1 MSGSE
6 TGAARPA
13 ITSQGAARPAINS
26 RLENLRNLVP
36 AERLGKVAEA
46 VALGDGELE
55 ALGRGGLPLALA
67 NGMIENVIGTFE
79 LPLGIATNFT
89 INGRDYLIPMAVEE
103 PSVVAAASYMARI
116 ARAHGG
122 FQTSSSAPIM
132 RAQVQV
138 LDVADPHGARA
149 RVLKDQDAIIAAAN
163 ARDKVLISLGG
174 GCRGIEVHV
183 FDRTPVGPMLAVH
196 LIVDVRDAM
205 GANTVNTMAE
215 TVAPI
220 IERITG
226 GVVRLRILSNYADL
240 RLARAAVT
248 VPPEA
253 LKTEDYAG
261 ERIARG
267 IVEACAFAIVDPY
280 RAATHNKGIMNGID
294 PIVVATGNDWRAI
307 EAGAHVW
314 AARSG
319 RYTALSNWEIDG
331 KGHLVG
337 TLEMPMALGLVGG
350 ATKTHPAARAALKI
364 LGVQSAQEL
373 AEVAVAVGLA
383 QNMAALRALA
393 TEGIQKGHMA
403 LHARNIAIVAGAA
416 GDEIETVAGALAA
429 DHDVRVDRAKEML
442 EALRGGKG

>member
-1 MSGSE
+1 LNRSGND
-6 TGAARPA
+6 GAR
-13 ITSQGAARPAINS
+13 RVINS
-26 RLENLRNLVP
+26 RLEGLRNLSP
-36 AERLGKVAEA
+36 AERLGKVSEA
-46 VALGDGELE
+46 AALDGDNLE
-55 ALGRGGLPLALA
+55 AFGRGGLPLALA

-79 LPLGIATNFT
+79 LPIGIATNFT
-89 INGRDYLIPMAVEE
+89 INGRDYLVPMAVEE

-116 ARAHGG
+116 ARANGG
-122 FQTSSSAPIM
+122 FHTSSSAPVM

-138 LDVADPHGARA
+138 LEVSDPHGARL
-149 RVLKDQDAIIAAAN
+149 RLLQGQDEIVAAAN
-163 ARDKVLISLGG
+163 ARDKLLVSLGG

-183 FDRTPVGPMLAVH
+183 FDSTSVGPMLAVH
-196 LIVDVRDAM
+196 LLVDVRDAM

-215 TVAPI
+215 AVAPI
-220 IERITG
+220 IERISG
-226 GVVRLRILSNYADL
+226 GTVRLRILSNYADL
-240 RLARAAVT
+240 RVARAT
-248 VPPEA
+248 VSISPA
-253 LKTEDYAG
+253 TLKTQDYDG
-261 ERIARG
+261 NRIARG

-319 RYTALSNWEIDG
+319 RYTSLSNWEIDG

-350 ATKTHPAARAALKI
+350 ATKTHPAARAALGI

-403 LHARNIAIVAGAA
+403 LHARNIAIVAGAT
-416 GDEIETVAGALAA
+416 GDEIEKVAGALAA
-429 DHDVRVDRAKEML
+429 DHDVRVDRAKELL
-442 EALRGGKG
+442 EKMRGG

>member
-1 MSGSE
+1 MNRSGND
-6 TGAARPA
+6 GVR
-13 ITSQGAARPAINS
+13 RVINS
-26 RLENLRNLVP
+26 RLEGLRNLSP
-36 AERLGKVAEA
+36 AERLGKVTEA
-46 VALGDGELE
+46 AALDGNDLE
-55 ALGRGGLPLALA
+55 AFGKGGLPLALA

-79 LPLGIATNFT
+79 LPVGIATNFT
-89 INGRDYLIPMAVEE
+89 INGRDYLVPMAVEE

-116 ARAHGG
+116 ARANGG
-122 FQTSSSAPIM
+122 FHTSSSAPVM

-138 LDVADPHGARA
+138 LEVSDPHGARL
-149 RVLKDQDAIIAAAN
+149 RLLQGQDEIVAAAN
-163 ARDKVLISLGG
+163 ARDKLLVSLGG

-183 FDRTPVGPMLAVH
+183 FDSTSVGPMLAVH
-196 LIVDVRDAM
+196 LLVDVRDAM

-215 TVAPI
+215 AVAPI
-220 IERITG
+220 IERISG
-226 GVVRLRILSNYADL
+226 GTVRLRILSNYADL
-240 RLARAAVT
+240 RVARAT
-248 VPPEA
+248 VSISPA
-253 LKTEDYAG
+253 TLKTQEYDG
-261 ERIARG
+261 NRIARG

-319 RYTALSNWEIDG
+319 RYTSLSNWEIDG

-350 ATKTHPAARAALKI
+350 ATKTHPAARAALGI

-403 LHARNIAIVAGAA
+403 LHARNIAIVAGAT
-416 GDEIETVAGALAA
+416 GDEIEKVAGALAA
-429 DHDVRVDRAKEML
+429 DHDVRVDRARELIDKM
-442 EALRGGKG
+442 RGG